1 MSTTSTDGTILEMK
15 GLKTQFFTEDGV
27 VKAVDGVDLIIRRG
41 EVLGLVGE
49 SGCGKTMTS
58 LSILRLIPDPPGK
71 IVEGEIFFNGKDL
84 LKLSE
89 DEIREIRGN
98 EISMIFQDP
107 MTSLNPVFTVENQI
121 LENIKLHQNL
131 DDKDALKS
139 GIQMLDLVGIPEAEK
154 RIHDYP
160 HLFSGGMRQRVMI
173 AMALSCQ
180 PDLLIADEP
189 TTALDVTIQ
198 AQVLELM
205 KKLQEE
211 FNMSILYITHNLGV
225 IAEISDNVA
234 VMYAGHIVEYA
245 AVEPLFGN
253 PSHPYT
259 QALLGSIPRMD
270 KKLDRLSVIK
280 GTVPNLITPPT
291 GCRFHPR
298 CPYATKLCKEQK
310 PPYIDVEPNHM
321 VYCHYAGQI
330 E

>member
-27 VKAVDGVDLIIRRG
+27 VKAVDGVDLTIRRG

-121 LENIKLHQNL
+121 IENIKLHQNL

-205 KKLQEE
+205 KQLQEE
-211 FNMSILYITHNLGV
+211 FNMAVLYITHNLGV

-245 AVEPLFGN
+245 AVESLFGN
-253 PSHPYT
+253 PNHPYT

-298 CPYATKLCKEQK
+298 CPYATNLCKEQK
-310 PPYIDVEPNHM
+310 PQNIDVEPNHM
-321 VYCHYAGQI
+321 VYCHYAGQL